1 MNIEK
6 KILEIYEEINNSKK
20 SLSDLQESALNAPLD
35 KVSVNSPF
43 GARWGTTHNGVD
55 LAADA
60 AEVKAPADG
69 VVEVGEIKNDDCGG
83 TVIINHADGFKTGFC
98 HLQKIKVHAGQEVK
112 QGDVIAISGGG
123 ANDPGH
129 GRSDGRHLHFTLRKN
144 GQLLNPM
151 DYINKD
157 GIIMTGESPKSS
169 SSSDTKDTQDTS
181 SEDTKTDDI
190 IYKMAKKLG
199 DMFLGSKEKSEVKT
213 EGKEIFKTANSLNE
227 MIQTKK
233 EFKKFLMNEAPQTS
247 GELFGGDKVVIPANG
262 AHAGQSGWQSNNAW
276 DIMGAVGTP
285 VYAIADG
292 VAQTFSDYGPKVI
305 EKNGK
310 RLFGQSFTVK
320 SEGGLPSVYYTHL
333 KESPVK
339 QGSKIE
345 CGQLIG
351 YIMDFPGSESD
362 HVHIGVE
369 SGHDIK
375 EFLNDDG
382 SLKCSGTSGSSS
394 KSSSSSDTKD
404 TQDTSSEDTKTDDI
418 IYKMAKKLGDMF
430 LGSKEKSEVKT
441 EGKEIFK
448 TANSLNEMIQTKKE
462 FKKFLM
468 NEAPQTSGE
477 LFGGDKVVIPANGAH
492 AGQSGWQSNNAWDIM
507 GAVGTPVY
515 AIADGVAQTFSDY
528 GPKVIEKNGKR
539 LFGQSFTV
547 KSEGGLPSVYY
558 THLKESPVK
567 QGSKIECGQL
577 IGYIMDFPGSES
589 DHVHIGVESG
599 HDIKEFLNDDGSLKC
614 SGTSGSSSKSSS
626 SSDTQDTQDT
636 SSEDTKPD
644 DIIYKMAKKLGDM
657 FLGSKENDKAKNESL
672 QIEEQRNFGND
683 VQNRYGRLIIP
694 GDKNSKIKS
703 PISGVVD
710 NSRYSSSCNNQII
723 IRAEHIENL
732 YLQFCGISK
741 PLVNNGMEVSEGQVI
756 GTTESDVEVSLYDSS
771 WNAIPIR
778 DDFGTRKPRQREK
791 DEQKPKQNYK
801 ERHKGK
807 HKEKHPGSDKDRQK
821 NKGEERYDDAAVA
834 LIASLPSMAFDT
846 VFGNRYDKKTGE
858 LKQKRWG
865 GVADKRPVDPWVIDA
880 IKKPFTKKVN
890 EDIEKIKRL
899 LK

>member
-157 GIIMTGESPKSS
+157 GIIMTGESP
-169 SSSDTKDTQDTS
+169 
-181 SEDTKTDDI
+181 
-190 IYKMAKKLG
+190 
-199 DMFLGSKEKSEVKT
+199 
-213 EGKEIFKTANSLNE
+213 
-227 MIQTKK
+227 
-233 EFKKFLMNEAPQTS
+233 
-247 GELFGGDKVVIPANG
+247 
-262 AHAGQSGWQSNNAW
+262 
-276 DIMGAVGTP
+276 
-285 VYAIADG
+285 
-292 VAQTFSDYGPKVI
+292 
-305 EKNGK
+305 
-310 RLFGQSFTVK
+310 
-320 SEGGLPSVYYTHL
+320 
-333 KESPVK
+333 
-339 QGSKIE
+339 
-345 CGQLIG
+345 
-351 YIMDFPGSESD
+351 
-362 HVHIGVE
+362 
-369 SGHDIK
+369 
-375 EFLNDDG
+375 
-382 SLKCSGTSGSSS
+382 

-801 ERHKGK
+801 EKHKGK

-890 EDIEKIKRL
+890 EDIERIKKL